1 MVPLNAAFKD
11 FMSLLLMFCWPN
23 HIPWS
28 SLISIG
34 WKWILLSGRGSA
46 TTKQWRRCIML
57 LYEAGWGQGVEIS
70 KSSETVIKSSIGRSP
85 ISV

>member
-1 MVPLNAAFKD
+1 MVPLKAAFKD
-11 FMSLLLMFCWPN
+11 FMALLLMFCWPN

-28 SLISIG
+28 SLTAIG

-46 TTKQWRRCIML
+46 TTKQWRRRIML

-70 KSSETVIKSSIGRSP
+70 K
-85 ISV
+85 